1 MVAYCGYSGGE
12 KEESVSYDVEPKEAP
27 TREQRSGVSYFDELA
42 KGLARGTLSRGRALK
57 LVGASLVSILLVPLV
72 PNVAEAAPTCPSSG
86 SGCDASCR
94 HTGGAGAFASS

>member
-1 MVAYCGYSGGE
+1 
-12 KEESVSYDVEPKEAP
+12 VSYDVEPKEAP

-57 LVGASLVSILLVPLV
+57 LVGASLVSTLLVPLV

-94 HTGGAGAFASS
+94 HTGGAVAFASS